1 VERGRRVLV
10 PNTGCIVAAPHP
22 PPGLDPG
29 IRRLL
34 ALPAK
39 RGERAGVKGVWPCVP
54 DRVDHMIDSALL
66 GLPDFEPGQVWLVG
80 AGPGDPGLLSVL
92 ALHAL
97 AGADV
102 VVYDALVDRRILHL
116 ARPGAVLDYA
126 GKRGGRPS
134 PNQPDISA
142 RLVRLAQEGKRVLRL
157 KGGDPCVFGRG
168 GEEALALAAAGVPF
182 RIVPGITA
190 GIGGLAYAGIPLTH
204 RDTNSAVTLLTGHDS
219 DGAVPGGL
227 DWRAIAQG
235 TPVLVLYMAS
245 RHLPSIAERLISN
258 GRRSEEPVAVI
269 SKATT
274 AEQRVLVSTLG
285 EVAAASSGIEAPSI
299 VVVGE
304 VVRFREA
311 LDWVGM
317 LERPKLDPA
326 AG

>member
-1 VERGRRVLV
+1 
-10 PNTGCIVAAPHP
+10 
-22 PPGLDPG
+22 
-29 IRRLL
+29 
-34 ALPAK
+34 
-39 RGERAGVKGVWPCVP
+39 
-54 DRVDHMIDSALL
+54 VDDMIDSALL

-80 AGPGDPGLLSVL
+80 AGPGDPGLLSAL

-102 VVYDALVDRRILHL
+102 VVYDALVDPRILRL
-116 ARPGAVLDYA
+116 ARAGVVLDYA

-134 PNQPDISA
+134 PTQPDISA
-142 RLVRLAQEGKRVLRL
+142 RLIGLAHGGKRVLRL

-204 RDTNSAVTLLTGHDS
+204 RDTNSAVTFLTGHDS
-219 DGAVPGGL
+219 GGAVPGAL

-235 TPVLVLYMAS
+235 APVLVLYMAS
-245 RHLPSIAERLISN
+245 RHLPGIAERLMAG

-274 AEQRVLVSTLG
+274 AEQRVVVSTLG
-285 EVAAASSGIEAPSI
+285 EIAEAAIGIEAPSI

-304 VVRFREA
+304 VVRFRAA
-311 LDWVGM
+311 LDWLGALATAGVG
-317 LERPKLDPA
+317 PTP
-326 AG
+326 G